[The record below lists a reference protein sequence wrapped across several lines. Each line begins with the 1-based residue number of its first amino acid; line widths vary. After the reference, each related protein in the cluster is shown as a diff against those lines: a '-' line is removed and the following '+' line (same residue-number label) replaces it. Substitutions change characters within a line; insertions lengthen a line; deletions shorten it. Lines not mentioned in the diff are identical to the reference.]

1 MREPITELQPYEP
14 ADDSYDWDYENEGRG
29 APKILWG
36 RVIALAVAMLLAF
49 FIGRS
54 TSGADSATDEQL
66 RAANAEV
73 KEAKDAQATAEA
85 RADELVQAN
94 KKLVKDNLRLSAG
107 ATDTDETSDPTSEG
121 DGITYTVKSGDTL
134 LELANEYCGDTT
146 STQTEAIKDANS
158 DVDWDARGK
167 KEKLLVGEK
176 LFIPDSCK
184 V

>member
-14 ADDSYDWDYENEGRG
+14 PDDSYDWDYENEGRG

-49 FIGRS
+49 FIGRA
-54 TSGADSATDEQL
+54 TSGADKATDEQL
-66 RAANAEV
+66 RTANADLKV
-73 KEAKDAQATAEA
+73 AQEGATALEA
-85 RADELVQAN
+85 RANELEEQN
-94 KKLVKDNLRLSAG
+94 RKLVKENVRLTEGG
-107 ATDTDETSDPTSEG
+107 ATTDPDSDPSSDGEG
-121 DGITYTVKSGDTL
+121 TTYTVKENDTL
-134 LELANEYCGDTT
+134 LELANEFCGDTT
-146 STQTEAIKDANS
+146 QTDAIKEANP